1 MASQVSSPQCP
12 FLPVTTREPLEE
24 ESSNLR
30 TLKNEQ
36 RWAGPGEDPDSKRPP
51 GLFFSITRHPP
62 LLHSKHSHS
71 TGANAR
77 KTWKL
82 TPPPS
87 KYWERRKC
95 SSEMVRGA
103 IPAQH
108 AHGTGARLKGQGSIC
123 WHCNSHPQCRDK
135 LWSHHLGWLLSVF
148 HSLGSFNW
156 LLSFTIFKMS
166 TKKQESMSAPN
177 RCQVGWARCQNL
189 RFDSNSNCV
198 LLDEGKSN

>member
-82 TPPPS
+82 TPPPPAS
-87 KYWERRKC
+87 IGKGENAAQRWWEGLSRH
-95 SSEMVRGA
+95 SM
-103 IPAQH
+103 H
-108 AHGTGARLKGQGSIC
+108 TGQEQGSRAKAQSADTATLI
-123 WHCNSHPQCRDK
+123 H
-135 LWSHHLGWLLSVF
+135 SVVTSYGLITLVGCF
-148 HSLGSFNW
+148 QF
-156 LLSFTIFKMS
+156 FT
-166 TKKQESMSAPN
+166 
-177 RCQVGWARCQNL
+177 L
-189 RFDSNSNCV
+189 
-198 LLDEGKSN
+198 